1 MRLGFCRL
9 IGHVVFFFDG
19 MDLAIYEHHKSVVS
33 RLWERH
39 QSLNAEAA
47 RCETMVEIEVRKVK
61 TKMENEIP
69 QYHKEIVIGEIE
81 YQAMRG
87 IIIK

>member
-1 MRLGFCRL
+1 
-9 IGHVVFFFDG
+9 
-19 MDLAIYEHHKSVVS
+19 MDLAIYEHGKSVES

-39 QSLNAEAA
+39 QNLNAETA

-69 QYHKEIVIGEIE
+69 QYRKEIVIGEIE

>member
-1 MRLGFCRL
+1 L
-9 IGHVVFFFDG
+9 V
-19 MDLAIYEHHKSVVS
+19 LAIYEHGQSVGS
-33 RLWERH
+33 RL
-39 QSLNAEAA
+39 NVEAA